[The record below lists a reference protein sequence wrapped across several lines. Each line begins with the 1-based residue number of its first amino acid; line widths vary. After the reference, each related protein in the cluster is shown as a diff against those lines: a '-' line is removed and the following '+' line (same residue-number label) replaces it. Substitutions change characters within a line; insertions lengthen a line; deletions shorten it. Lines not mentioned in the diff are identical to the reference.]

1 MSDPESASAL
11 LSQFEKDKHA
21 MAQLFH
27 EMEAV
32 CKTLGGT
39 YRDAFEAGH
48 AYPDDLKTC
57 LKQVLGIHAKMM
69 TVVSIVSPYSAW
81 NGSSVSEWI
90 LVEYCGHKKIGWPA
104 LVLARVLQHCV
115 LTYNHKTK
123 EERKKDQSFA
133 WTLVVQLKEKK
144 GQVHMA
150 VESIFN
156 ASSDDQVSTW
166 TCQACTFDEN
176 PMNVFVC
183 EVCGCSAA

>member
-1 MSDPESASAL
+1 MGVLLIMSDPESTSAL
-11 LSQFEKDKHA
+11 SSQFEKDKHA

-69 TVVSIVSPYSAW
+69 TVVSIVSPYTAW

-90 LVEYCGHKKIGWPA
+90 LVEYCGLHSCWLECCSIAYSHTITKPKRSAKKIRA
-104 LVLARVLQHCV
+104 L
-115 LTYNHKTK
+115 
-123 EERKKDQSFA
+123 
-133 WTLVVQLKEKK
+133 
-144 GQVHMA
+144 
-150 VESIFN
+150 
-156 ASSDDQVSTW
+156 
-166 TCQACTFDEN
+166 
-176 PMNVFVC
+176 
-183 EVCGCSAA
+183 

>member
-11 LSQFEKDKHA
+11 SSQFEKDKHA

-69 TVVSIVSPYSAW
+69 TVVSKVSPYSAW

-90 LVEYCGHKKIGWPA
+90 LVLSLIHI
-104 LVLARVLQHCV
+104 
-115 LTYNHKTK
+115 
-123 EERKKDQSFA
+123 
-133 WTLVVQLKEKK
+133 
-144 GQVHMA
+144 
-150 VESIFN
+150 
-156 ASSDDQVSTW
+156 
-166 TCQACTFDEN
+166 
-176 PMNVFVC
+176 
-183 EVCGCSAA
+183 